1 MFLEQVELFE
11 GIAPRIIHEISH
23 DAEERIFDTG
33 QVLFKK
39 GDFAKHLYI
48 LVEGGVDL
56 TIEGQV
62 HMSFPVNKPGEV
74 FGWSAL
80 VEPHLY
86 TSKAET
92 ASISKVLMIEG
103 AHLKEVFQ
111 KHPSDALIVMKR
123 LAKIAATR
131 PVGKFTLRFQG
142 PSQ

>member
-11 GIAPRIIHEISH
+11 GIAPRIIYEIS
-23 DAEERIFDTG
+23 DCAEEQIFDTG

-39 GDFAKHLYI
+39 GDFAEYLYI
-48 LVEGGVDL
+48 LVEGGIDL

-86 TSKAET
+86 TAKAES
-92 ASISKVLMIEG
+92 ASKSKVLTIKGER
-103 AHLKEVFQ
+103 LTEIFQ
-111 KHPSDALIVMKR
+111 KYPSEALTVMKR

-131 PVGKFTLRFQG
+131 PVGKFTLRFQC
-142 PSQ
+142 PS